1 VQVQMSPSLEGKAY
15 VVTGASRGIGHCVA
29 RTLIGRGARVAL
41 VARNAADVSSAAA
54 ELGPKA
60 VPIPADVGDRDA
72 ITGAIAQAADV
83 FGGLDGIVNNA
94 GATMVCRVE
103 NLTEAAILTQVR
115 VNFLGVVYASQAA
128 IPHLRRNGGGRIV
141 NVTSAIVRHAD
152 EFPFLS
158 IYAATKAAAER
169 FAFALREEV
178 KVDNIGVTVV
188 SPGSTDTT
196 FGAAA
201 SAEEAQEGL
210 RKWIEMGSHSDGAM
224 PPDTVAAAIVH
235 CLEVP
240 PGTAFDFVEIR
251 ANRPTPKAM
260 RNELGRAGEA

>member
-1 VQVQMSPSLEGKAY
+1 VQMSASLEGKAF
-15 VVTGASRGIGHCVA
+15 VVTGASRGIGHSVA
-29 RTLIGRGARVAL
+29 RTLVDRGARVAL
-41 VARNAADVSSAAA
+41 VARNAADVYAAA
-54 ELGPKA
+54 AGLGPGA

-72 ITGAIAQAADV
+72 IAGAVSHAANV
-83 FGGLDGIVNNA
+83 FGELDGIVNNA

-103 NLTEAAILTQVR
+103 NLTEAAIMMQVR
-115 VNFLGVVYASQAA
+115 VNFLGVVYGSQAA

-141 NVTSAIVRHAD
+141 NVTSAIVRHPD

-169 FAFALREEV
+169 FAFALRDEV
-178 KVDNIGVTVV
+178 KADNIGVTVV

-201 SAEEAQEGL
+201 SAEEAQQSL
-210 RKWIEMGSHSDGAM
+210 RRWIEMGSHSDGAM
-224 PPDTVAAAIVH
+224 PPDAVAAVIIQS
-235 CLEVP
+235 LELP
-240 PGTAFDFVEIR
+240 SSMAFDFVEIR

-260 RNELGRAGEA
+260 RNELG